1 LTTKLRAEY
10 SAPIEWVFVMIKFS
24 HIEQLHDVVRIV
36 AKRREAGLSI
46 ERVAYRGRIKLHG
59 SNAGV
64 VCEGDRILPQSR
76 NRELTLD
83 DDNLGFAAFA
93 LAPTQM
99 QAIRTLALEL
109 RAAAELPYERPL
121 ALFGEWV
128 GPGVQKGVAVS
139 RLPTRQWVL
148 FAVATIHDAGDDGA
162 VHKRYFEVPRLGERL
177 AQASIY
183 SIADAPEWH
192 VELDFG
198 DREAL
203 ERAAASID
211 EATLEVERGCPWGA
225 RFDVVGIGEG
235 LVWQPLGEHFGDSE
249 LFFKSKGEQHQ
260 VVRRRGPRVAID
272 PERLT
277 NIEAFVTYALTEP
290 RLAQGLEVLREQ
302 GLELEL
308 RNLGAFLKWVGGD
321 VRRECASELEVNNLE
336 WKTVARLI
344 NERAKAWFTQALPA
358 P

>member
-1 LTTKLRAEY
+1 
-10 SAPIEWVFVMIKFS
+10 MIKFS
-24 HIEQLHDVVRIV
+24 HIEQFHDVVRIV
-36 AKRREAGLSI
+36 AKRREAGLPI
-46 ERVAYRGRIKLHG
+46 KRVAYRGRIKLHG
-59 SNAGV
+59 SNASV
-64 VCEGDRILPQSR
+64 VCVGDQQLAQSR

-83 DDNLGFAAFA
+83 DDNLGFAAYA
-93 LAPTQM
+93 LAPARTEV
-99 QAIRTLALEL
+99 IRTLALEL
-109 RAAAELPYERPL
+109 RATIELAHDRPL
-121 ALFGEWV
+121 VLFGEWV

-139 RLPTRQWVL
+139 KLPSRQWVL
-148 FAVATIHDAGDDGA
+148 FAAATLDDGA
-162 VHKRYFEVPRLGERL
+162 VHKRYFEVPKLGERF
-177 AQASIY
+177 AEAGIY

-192 VELDFG
+192 LELDFG
-198 DREAL
+198 DRDAL

-225 RFDVVGIGEG
+225 RFGVDGVGEG

-260 VVRRRGPRVAID
+260 VVRRREPRVAVD
-272 PERLT
+272 PERLASV
-277 NIEAFVTYALTEP
+277 EAFVTYALTEP

-336 WKTVARLI
+336 WKSVAKLI
-344 NERAKAWFTQALPA
+344 NERAKAWFTAALPA
-358 P
+358 W